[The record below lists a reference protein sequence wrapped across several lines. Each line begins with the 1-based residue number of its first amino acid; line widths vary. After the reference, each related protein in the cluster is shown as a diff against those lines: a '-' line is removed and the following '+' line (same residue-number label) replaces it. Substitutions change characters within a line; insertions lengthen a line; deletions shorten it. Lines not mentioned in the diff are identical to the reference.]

1 MHRWPCSQKWSRWD
15 NNQSSSSYQL
25 AQSISCCCYILLKS
39 QIVRYNTEADVLVWG
54 CPLHY
59 SNTIWNIK
67 FQQPLV
73 VLSQFSPFMLSF
85 ISSIEFT
92 SVLLFF
98 ILKYLPFCNYFSFQ
112 FHYLLHQAKIVI
124 YLGKNDLTD
133 IIAGVF
139 QQNCRVESWLYF
151 APMKNSF
158 QLLGSKNRFERG
170 KMLLY
175 FLIYKI
181 MSVWTEK

>member
-1 MHRWPCSQKWSRWD
+1 
-15 NNQSSSSYQL
+15 
-25 AQSISCCCYILLKS
+25 
-39 QIVRYNTEADVLVWG
+39 
-54 CPLHY
+54 
-59 SNTIWNIK
+59 
-67 FQQPLV
+67 
-73 VLSQFSPFMLSF
+73 MLSF

-112 FHYLLHQAKIVI
+112 FHCLLHQAKIVI
-124 YLGKNDLTD
+124 HLGKNDLTD

-139 QQNCRVESWLYF
+139 QQNCRVENWLYF

-181 MSVWTEK
+181 MPVWTEK